1 MREQVTS
8 RDEIGAP
15 TGARGRVSEREEE
28 DPAWSYLRQVP
39 QDREYPFHPLRW
51 ERRPRG
57 QARWLTLL
65 EEPASPAAERDA
77 PEVAEEWAREACL
90 SQAEQRVLRLWAMG
104 ISQAETGRRLILRKA
119 TVAALQR
126 SVRRKLADL
135 PEIAAALRE
144 AA

>member
-8 RDEIGAP
+8 RDEEGAR
-15 TGARGRVSEREEE
+15 TGATGRVSENEEE

-57 QARWLTLL
+57 RARWLALL
-65 EEPASPAAERDA
+65 EETAGPAVERDL

-90 SQAEQRVLRLWAMG
+90 SREEHRVLYLWAMG
-104 ISQAETGRRLILRKA
+104 ASQAETGRRLILRKA

-126 SVRRKLADL
+126 SVRRKLAAL
-135 PEIAAALRE
+135 PDIAAALRE

>member
-8 RDEIGAP
+8 REPVDAQASASE
-15 TGARGRVSEREEE
+15 RVSEREE

-57 QARWLTLL
+57 RARWLALL
-65 EEPASPAAERDA
+65 EETAGPALERDL

-90 SQAEQRVLRLWAMG
+90 SPEEERVLCLWAMG
-104 ISQAETGRRLILRKA
+104 ASQAETGRRLILRKA

-126 SVRRKLADL
+126 SVRRKLAVL
-135 PEIAAALRE
+135 PDIAAALRE

>member
-8 RDEIGAP
+8 RGAIGA
-15 TGARGRVSEREEE
+15 REDVSERVSKPDEE
-28 DPAWSYLRQVP
+28 DPGWCYLRQVP

-57 QARWLTLL
+57 RARWLALL
-65 EEPASPAAERDA
+65 EEAPSPAVERDL
-77 PEVAEEWAREACL
+77 PEVAAEWAQEAQL
-90 SQAEQRVLRLWAMG
+90 SLEEQRVLCLWAMG
-104 ISQAETGRRLILRKA
+104 ASQAETGRRLILRKA

-126 SVRRKLADL
+126 SVRRKLAAL
-135 PEIAAALRE
+135 PDIAVALRE